1 MKCADACREFFG
13 GCTRFHWV
21 GSTPTGKRRP
31 YTGSNQG
38 EQALQQVFHTIHHL
52 IYIYNIY
59 IYSPVHECRIQ
70 IISVSE
76 EEIENFS
83 AQGLCDL
90 RWGFATQQWLEPS
103 LEDGNFQ
110 EWESKPTWGDIFHCL
125 LGSCNF
131 PKGSHFRCSWM
142 GWTSWV
148 CAQGEVERAKIP
160 ILNVQSMVQDTFLLA
175 CRDPNWQ
182 VHETQAGAV
191 ADCFKHLVLVALLQS
206 LQVWHWSRARS
217 QRWWESVPMIWP
229 DQYKRI

>member
-1 MKCADACREFFG
+1 MLFGLPSAKILSMKCGMMHADNFFDK
-13 GCTRFHWV
+13 CTGLHWV
-21 GSTPTGKRRP
+21 GTPTGKRWP

-38 EQALQQVFHTIHHL
+38 EQALQQVFHAIHHL
-52 IYIYNIY
+52 IYIHLW
-59 IYSPVHECRIQ
+59 PVHECRIQ

-142 GWTSWV
+142 G
-148 CAQGEVERAKIP
+148 
-160 ILNVQSMVQDTFLLA
+160 
-175 CRDPNWQ
+175 
-182 VHETQAGAV
+182 
-191 ADCFKHLVLVALLQS
+191 
-206 LQVWHWSRARS
+206 
-217 QRWWESVPMIWP
+217 
-229 DQYKRI
+229 

>member
-1 MKCADACREFFG
+1 MWYDACREFFWQVYRTSLG
-13 GCTRFHWV
+13 RHTNR
-21 GSTPTGKRRP
+21 K
-31 YTGSNQG
+31 
-38 EQALQQVFHTIHHL
+38 ALAIHR
-52 IYIYNIY
+52 IKSRWASPAAGIPRYSSFD

-103 LEDGNFQ
+103 LEDGNFE

-175 CRDPNWQ
+175 CRNPNWQ

-217 QRWWESVPMIWP
+217 QRWWESGPMIGP